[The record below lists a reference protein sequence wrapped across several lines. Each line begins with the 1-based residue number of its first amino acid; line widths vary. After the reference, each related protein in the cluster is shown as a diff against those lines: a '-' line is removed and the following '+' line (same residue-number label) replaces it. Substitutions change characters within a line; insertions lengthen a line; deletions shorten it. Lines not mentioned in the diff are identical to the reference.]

1 MILFTLFLS
10 VLSWSQ
16 SPLSSFD
23 LSYTHDQEAQKI
35 SRFFEVVKDED
46 GKLEALVPSDQIS
59 FFQSLAPRAQLK
71 EIDISIPL
79 RQRIQEFE
87 QQRFLFGYKYHS
99 FDEVLLWMKNVE
111 ESSPNIAKIVSY
123 GTSAGGKPLQALRIG
138 TANAKSTL
146 LLTAATHGDE
156 LITTEVL
163 MDLANKFILGY
174 GSDSRITRILD
185 AVEIYFVPVVN
196 PDGFVKV
203 QRYDSGRDPN
213 RSYPY
218 PEKEKQVPTASIDG
232 LIKLFHSK
240 TFRGTLDFH
249 AFGEMV
255 MYPWA
260 YTRSSI
266 PDEDKVKLH
275 RITQSMAETN
285 DYAYGPISEVIYI
298 APGSSADYYYWRTRS
313 MSIAVEIGK
322 SKVPNP
328 NNFPAIFES
337 QSESTLRFI
346 ESFLASRE

>member
-1 MILFTLFLS
+1 MMFISLFLT
-10 VLSWSQ
+10 VFAWSQ

-23 LSYTHDQEAQKI
+23 LSYMHDQDAQKI
-35 SRFFEVVKDED
+35 SRFFEVVKDEE
-46 GKLEALVPSDQIS
+46 GNLEALVPSDQIS
-59 FFQSLAPRAQLK
+59 FFQSLAPRSNLK
-71 EIDISIPL
+71 EIDISIAL
-79 RQRIQEFE
+79 QQRIKEFE
-87 QQRFLFGYKYHS
+87 QERFAFAFKYHS
-99 FDEVLLWMKNVE
+99 FDEVLLWMKNIE
-111 ESSPNIAKIVSY
+111 ETNPTIAKIVNY
-123 GTSAGGKPLQALRIG
+123 GTSTAGKPLQALRIG
-138 TANAKSTL
+138 TATAKSTL

-163 MDLANKFILGY
+163 MDLANKFVLGN
-174 GSDSRITRILD
+174 GSDSRITRILET
-185 AVEIYFVPVVN
+185 VEIYFVPVVN

-240 TFRGTLDFH
+240 PFHGTLDFH

-260 YTRSSI
+260 YTKSPI
-266 PDEDKVKLH
+266 LEEDKNKLH

-313 MSIAVEIGK
+313 MSIAVEIGR

-328 NNFPAIFES
+328 NNFPMIFES
-337 QSESTLRFI
+337 QTESTLRFI